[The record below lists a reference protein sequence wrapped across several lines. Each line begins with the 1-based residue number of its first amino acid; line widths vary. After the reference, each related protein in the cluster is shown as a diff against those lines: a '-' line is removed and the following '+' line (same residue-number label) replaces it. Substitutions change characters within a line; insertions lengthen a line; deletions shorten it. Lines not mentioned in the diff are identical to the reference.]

1 MEHTR
6 PDMSPEELLES
17 ITLEALSALA
27 LGTPDNIRDIE
38 PLEAV
43 LPLIAKGWGLPEEVL
58 ANRTGR
64 LEQGKKLAAEN
75 KGGLLGEKLLECC
88 DGHMIT
94 ALLWALLR
102 TAVRLDTQEERQTIC
117 SAALLLD
124 EGLNLQSFLIR
135 GGTCFVKMF
144 WRDFCMIVQKEDP
157 AVREQI
163 CGKTRGLVDHLYA
176 HGLAKTA

>member
-27 LGTPDNIRDIE
+27 LSTPGNIRDIE

-58 ANRTGR
+58 ANRAGR

-75 KGGLLGEKLLECC
+75 KGG
-88 DGHMIT
+88 
-94 ALLWALLR
+94 
-102 TAVRLDTQEERQTIC
+102 VP
-117 SAALLLD
+117 
-124 EGLNLQSFLIR
+124 
-135 GGTCFVKMF
+135 
-144 WRDFCMIVQKEDP
+144 KEDP

>member
-58 ANRTGR
+58 ANRAGR

-75 KGGLLGEKLLECC
+75 KGGLPGSFWSA
-88 DGHMIT
+88 MT
-94 ALLWALLR
+94 A
-102 TAVRLDTQEERQTIC
+102 T
-117 SAALLLD
+117 
-124 EGLNLQSFLIR
+124 
-135 GGTCFVKMF
+135 
-144 WRDFCMIVQKEDP
+144 
-157 AVREQI
+157 
-163 CGKTRGLVDHLYA
+163 
-176 HGLAKTA
+176 